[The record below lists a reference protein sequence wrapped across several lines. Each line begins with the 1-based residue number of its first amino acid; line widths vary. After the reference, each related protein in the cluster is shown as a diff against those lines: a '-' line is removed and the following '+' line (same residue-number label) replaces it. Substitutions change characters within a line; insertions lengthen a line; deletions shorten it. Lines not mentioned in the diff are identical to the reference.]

1 MSGAATYGFKSLVG
15 KWVDK
20 KLFDY
25 LGTKKGWA
33 VQIVLYF
40 GLFLYG
46 QSILARQ
53 KNMDINHLVN
63 PRDKTGEIMMK
74 IILSEFP
81 HKVDQKRL
89 REILLE
95 KNEYQ
100 IMHFNNI

>member
-1 MSGAATYGFKSLVG
+1 
-15 KWVDK
+15 
-20 KLFDY
+20 
-25 LGTKKGWA
+25 
-33 VQIVLYF
+33 
-40 GLFLYG
+40 
-46 QSILARQ
+46 
-53 KNMDINHLVN
+53 MDINHLVN

-100 IMHFNNI
+100 IM